1 MSQAD
6 ADRDWQADLARCGD
20 ARAWRREQSLWA
32 LWVYRFGRRVDAM
45 PPGMGRRWRTKAYWL
60 MFRVV
65 ETVTGISLPKDCRI
79 GPGLRI
85 WHFGGIFVNPGTV
98 IGAQC
103 TLRQG
108 VTLGNRVPDGP
119 CPVLEDGV
127 ELGAYAQVIGGV
139 RLGAGCRIGAMAV
152 VLQDVPPG
160 ATAVGNPAR
169 ILPLPTTSAPAASTG
184 TDAVPP
190 AAAVSPMSRTPGA
203 DEPIK
208 TSPTSIGG

>member
-1 MSQAD
+1 MTQGHAD
-6 ADRDWQADLARCGD
+6 IDWLADLARCGD
-20 ARAWRREQSLWA
+20 TRAWRREQSLWA

-45 PPGMGRRWRTKAYWL
+45 PEGLGRRWRTKAYWL

-65 ETVTGISLPKDCRI
+65 ETVTGISLPKECRI

-85 WHFGGIFVNPGTV
+85 WHFGGIFINPATV
-98 IGAQC
+98 IGAHC

-108 VTLGNRVPDGP
+108 VTLGNREPDGP

-127 ELGAYAQVIGGV
+127 ELGAYAQVLGGV

-152 VLQDVPPG
+152 VLQNVPAG

-169 ILPLPTTSAPAASTG
+169 ILPLPSASAQEAGNGTAVVPTPAMPGAAAPVPDAAITTSSASVG
-184 TDAVPP
+184 D
-190 AAAVSPMSRTPGA
+190 
-203 DEPIK
+203 
-208 TSPTSIGG
+208 